1 MAKQQ
6 VTVELYYDGGWHDIT
21 ADDDVFTAQPIVI
34 TRGQGETSPALRP
47 ATVTL
52 QLANDDDRYR
62 ISNPESPLYGK
73 AGRNTPLRVSV
84 GGVVRAVTQAS
95 SWQAGQSRD
104 FRRYPPRGKAWVDVQ
119 GGGKAA
125 QINEW
130 TQKLRS
136 ALYRAVALASETPAE
151 WWPMEDPAG
160 SVAASSAAGGTAMTP
175 VTSTRYTLA
184 NGEPVPP
191 GGAPEFG
198 RGSGITGSDLLPSF
212 QQGGTLRA
220 PIRTTT
226 FDGYAIDWVM
236 QFEAGSDGGGTA
248 SVDVLSWR
256 ETGTY
261 VAFTV
266 NASKDNVT
274 VFHANAADLETL
286 SYTGS
291 ASAALD
297 PYDGAAHHYR
307 YQVRQD
313 GGDYLAQLY
322 IDSAVYATADN
333 FTPGMTGTVG
343 APYSIEWNPLEDRGD
358 YMPTSA
364 GHLTVW
370 PSGQIGDQPSTFFA
384 INGRAG
390 ERTSYR
396 LARLL
401 TEHGIGYFVSASFN
415 LSTPMGPQRPDTLAN
430 LLRECLSTEDAL
442 LFDRFEDVKLF
453 FLSRFDRYNQTP
465 QLELYP
471 EDLPF
476 LPTELTATV
485 DAWNVV
491 TAAQRDGGDYTARDD
506 TGPLGT
512 QDPPDGTG
520 EYQRRVDVNLT
531 RESSLL
537 QHAYWWLNRGTVD
550 LPRYPK
556 VALNLAALSPDRVT
570 AVEAVDIGDVITITG
585 YREDVIRLTV
595 LGMVETI
602 GATSR
607 TIMFN
612 CAPDQQF
619 EVATYTATGATL
631 TPAVR
636 RMESRTSTLDA
647 SYGPGDTSLVV
658 TFTSIRDA
666 WSTTS
671 TPYDWAVAGE
681 RITVTS
687 MGAVTGT
694 GPWTQTATVARS
706 VNGVRKSLTAGE
718 PVHMHPAQQA
728 RYAL

>member
-1 MAKQQ
+1 MGKQQ
-6 VTVELYYDGGWHDIT
+6 VAVELFYDGAWHDIT
-21 ADDDVFTAQPIVI
+21 TDDAVLSGEPIVI
-34 TRGQGETSPALRP
+34 TRGQGELSPALRP
-47 ATVTL
+47 ASVSMR
-52 QLANDDDRYR
+52 LANFDDRYR

-73 AGRNTPLRVSV
+73 AGRNTLVRVSV
-84 GGVVRAVTQAS
+84 GGVVRAVVKGAS
-95 SWQAGQSRD
+95 WRAGQTRD
-104 FRRYPPRGKAWVDVQ
+104 FRRSPRRGKAWVDLR
-119 GGGKAA
+119 GGGLA
-125 QINEW
+125 QQVNQW
-130 TQKLRS
+130 TQRLRS
-136 ALYRAVALASETPAE
+136 ALYRAVELSGVTPAE
-151 WWPMEDPAG
+151 WWPMEDPAS
-160 SVAASSAAGGTAMTP
+160 SVAAVSAAGGSAMTP
-175 VTSTRYTLA
+175 VTSVRYTVA

-191 GGAPEFG
+191 GGAPDFG
-198 RGSGITGSDLLPSF
+198 RGAGITGSDLLPNF

-236 QFEAGSDGGGTA
+236 QFQAGTDEGGTA
-248 SVDVLSWR
+248 SVDVLTWS
-256 ETGTY
+256 ESGTY
-261 VAFTV
+261 VQFTV
-266 NASKDNVT
+266 NCTKDNVT
-274 VFHANAADLETL
+274 VFHANAADLATL

-333 FTPGMTGTVG
+333 FTPGMAGTVG
-343 APYSIEWNPLEDRGD
+343 VPTVIEWNPLEDRGD

-364 GHLTVW
+364 GHLVVW
-370 PSGQIGDQPSTFFA
+370 SSGQIGDQPATFFA

-396 LARLL
+396 LGRLL
-401 TEHGIGYFVSASFN
+401 GEHDIDYFVSPSID
-415 LSTPMGPQRPDTLAN
+415 LTSPMGPQRPDTLAN
-430 LLRECLSTEDAL
+430 LLREIIGTEDGL
-442 LFDRFEDVKLF
+442 LFDVHDAANLF
-453 FLSRFDRYNQTP
+453 FLSRGDRYNQTP
-465 QLELYP
+465 VLELYP
-471 EDLPF
+471 DDLPF
-476 LPTELTATV
+476 LPEEVTDDLDV
-485 DAWNVV
+485 RNVV
-491 TAAQRDGGDYTARDD
+491 TAAQREGGDYTSRDD

-512 QDPPDGTG
+512 QDPPDGAG
-520 EYQRRVDVNLT
+520 EYQLRVDVNVS
-531 RESSLL
+531 RESSLPL
-537 QHAYWWLNRGTVD
+537 YASWWRNRYTVD

-556 VALNLAALSPDRVT
+556 VVINLAALAPDRVA

-595 LGMVETI
+595 LGIVETI
-602 GATSR
+602 GDTSR
-607 TIMFN
+607 AIVFN

-631 TPAVR
+631 TAATR
-636 RMESRTSTLDA
+636 RYDSRTSTLSA
-647 SYGPGDTSLVV
+647 SYGPTAASLVV
-658 TFTSIRDA
+658 TFTRIRDA

-671 TPYDWAVAGE
+671 EPYDWAIAGE